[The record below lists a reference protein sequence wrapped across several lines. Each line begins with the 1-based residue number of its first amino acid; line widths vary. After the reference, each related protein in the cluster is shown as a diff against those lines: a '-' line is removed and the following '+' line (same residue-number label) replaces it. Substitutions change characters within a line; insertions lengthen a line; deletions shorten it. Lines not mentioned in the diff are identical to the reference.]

1 MTAVEQENVIDKL
14 CFGMR
19 GVVDSKSLDTLRT
32 ELLAA
37 AREAPGNAKI
47 SRQAI
52 YDMFKDATPKRE
64 STFRFLLSF
73 VTHAVQDQEF
83 YPGLPRE
90 RKKVLGQIETF
101 CRRELK
107 RESHQEIY
115 GTAAGHITIR
125 QERIHQPNDFLDQMG
140 YFAGTY
146 RVFKIRFQHS
156 RNQLIS
162 REFIQ
167 IERMAG
173 HLNVRWWAL
182 LDDKKPT
189 AYRGALSMTATA
201 AWAFLYNPSLGG
213 RYRVFNATRAGW
225 GRIQPEVYTGIL
237 LSTTPHPQH
246 PRPAAARIFAEK
258 VSDLSE
264 EEIRKEL
271 RHLDQRQLIHPK
283 KELVLKTISNF
294 VPENGTLEA
303 LDDLLRFDR

>member
-1 MTAVEQENVIDKL
+1 MTSVEQENVIAKL
-14 CFGMR
+14 CFAIR
-19 GVVDSKSLDTLRT
+19 GVTDSSSLGALRT
-32 ELLAA
+32 QLLGA
-37 AREAPGNAKI
+37 AREAPGNETI

-52 YDMFKDATPKRE
+52 YDMFKNATPKRE

-73 VTHAVQDQEF
+73 VTRAVQDPKF
-83 YPGLPRE
+83 YSELPRE

-125 QERIHQPNDFLDQMG
+125 QERIHEPSDFLEQMG

-156 RNQLIS
+156 KDKPIS

-173 HLNVRWWAL
+173 HLNVRWWTL

-201 AWAFLYNPSLGG
+201 VWAFLYNPSLGG

-225 GRIQPEVYTGIL
+225 GRIQPEIYTGII
-237 LSTTPHPQH
+237 LSTSPHPQH
-246 PRPAAARIFAEK
+246 PRPVAARIFAEK
-258 VSDLSE
+258 VSDISE

-283 KELVLKTISNF
+283 KDLVLKTISNS
-294 VPENGTLEA
+294 VPENGALEA
-303 LDDLLRFDR
+303 RDDLLHF